1 MHEIEQLKKRFGFMA
16 VKKGFITVEQLI
28 EAMKIQVREEIQDG
42 KHRIIGTILVEMGIM
57 NTSQVNEVLESIEK
71 GRATKTLP

>member
-28 EAMKIQVREEIQDG
+28 EAMKIQVREEIKDG

-71 GRATKTLP
+71 GRAKKTLP